1 MVNDLYEW
9 CNDKKRQWW
18 KMPWPNLIGIS
29 GRWKIET
36 DCQRQKKRTACIAV
50 GNFEYS
56 MIHEPSRG
64 QEIIENICP
73 PGIRTLSFAVVDNY
87 RRAFYPNKKWHPPQ
101 KKLPQLKKWYNL
113 FTWIACN
120 LFLIVLWY
128 CQCICSWLL
137 QKCCPFFCCY
147 DLIISNWNRLQRLM
161 PSSLA
166 NQTSSTPTVMLELC
180 FISFFLKR
188 DKLTTFIWNA
198 HRYTKTIPAKKKNK
212 HFWLVQEIHAHN
224 KNTTT
229 MIYHQQQHRE
239 MGNLISKLIRQRV
252 VGKYCEQLY
261 IHIVHKKDNS
271 SCHLILWNFIKITR
285 HIYC

>member
-1 MVNDLYEW
+1 MHSG
-9 CNDKKRQWW
+9 W
-18 KMPWPNLIGIS
+18 KFWIQ
-29 GRWKIET
+29 
-36 DCQRQKKRTACIAV
+36 QR
-50 GNFEYS
+50 
-56 MIHEPSRG
+56 MIHEPSKG

-87 RRAFYPNKKWHPPQ
+87 RRAFFPNKKWHPPQ
-101 KKLPQLKKWYNL
+101 KKTATTEKMIQSLHMNCLQSIFDSVMILPMHLLMAVAKMLLIFLLLWFDNIKLKSITAVNAI
-113 FTWIACN
+113 IACESN
-120 LFLIVLWY
+120 FLYPDRKI
-128 CQCICSWLL
+128 
-137 QKCCPFFCCY
+137 
-147 DLIISNWNRLQRLM
+147 
-161 PSSLA
+161 
-166 NQTSSTPTVMLELC
+166 ELC

-239 MGNLISKLIRQRV
+239 MGNLISKLIRQIV